1 MSSPA
6 THPAARPRWER
17 RKEARPA
24 ELLAAALELFVEKG
38 YAGTRLDDVAHRAGV
53 SKGTLYLYFENKED
67 LFKAVVRENVVARI
81 SETADQI
88 ERFDGPSD
96 ALLEHVVRRWWSE
109 YGDRTAGGISKL
121 MMAESSNFPEI
132 ARFFLEE
139 VIEPWHELLATA
151 IRRGIARGE
160 FRKVDVEMNVH
171 ALAASLV
178 MLSLWKC
185 SFGPCSRK
193 PVDAAAY
200 IDATID
206 TFVTSLRHGTS
217 RAGNDATERANRV
230 AKRSR
235 THTTR

>member
-67 LFKAVVRENVVARI
+67 LFKAVVRESVVARI

-88 ERFDGPSD
+88 ERFEGPSD
-96 ALLEHVVRRWWSE
+96 ALLEHVVRQWWTE

-139 VIEPWHELLATA
+139 VIDPWHALLATA
-151 IRRGIARGE
+151 IHRGIERGE

-193 PVDAAAY
+193 PVDPAAY

-206 TFVTSLRHGTS
+206 TFVTSLKHGTS
-217 RAGNDATERANRV
+217 KGGNDATECVNRV
-230 AKRSR
+230 AKRSGTR
-235 THTTR
+235 TTR